1 MALRQQVLVDNSVQG
16 VLVGRAI
23 LYWLCGVLY
32 ILIGTFCFQ
41 LNENPDASLAEQ
53 ASDWFHQIWPWLP
66 TAVLVLPLAIYDVIR
81 LSNLFAG
88 PIFRLRRHFK
98 LLREDIAAEP
108 LKFRTDDY
116 WADIAEA
123 VNDMQAEILR
133 LKTGV
138 VELQERLR
146 RANEIPA
153 NLPEGLRQEMDA
165 FTDANPNQDEGLSE
179 VVEQPTFS
187 PSGIPAF
194 TDDEVGPIAA
204 KLATDVPVPNG

>member
-16 VLVGRAI
+16 VLVGRVI

-32 ILIGTFCFQ
+32 ISIGTFCFQ
-41 LNENPDASLAEQ
+41 LNENPEASLAEQ
-53 ASDWFHQIWPWLP
+53 VSDWFHQIWPWLP
-66 TAVLVLPLAIYDVIR
+66 TAVLVLPLAVYDVIR

-98 LLREDIAAEP
+98 MLREDIAAEP
-108 LKFRTDDY
+108 LKFRNDDY

-138 VELQERLR
+138 VELQDRLR
-146 RANEIPA
+146 NANAIPV
-153 NLPEGLRQEMDA
+153 NLPADSQQGMDG
-165 FTDANPNQDEGLSE
+165 FTDPNPLIGQEPSE
-179 VVEQPTFS
+179 VLEPSFS

-194 TDDEVGPIAA
+194 TDEEVGPIAA
-204 KLATDVPVPNG
+204 KLATDVPVPN